1 MIKCPQM
8 LLIGATD
15 RNVGKTTFSSAVIKH
30 FSQAENIIALK
41 ITTVKKE
48 EKGIC
53 PRGGKGCG
61 VCSNLKANFEIIE
74 EVSLNSN
81 KDTSRMLKA
90 GAKTVYW
97 IKAIEESLGE
107 AFASTASLI
116 EKKFGQN
123 TAIVCESNSIRK
135 FIEPSMFII
144 MRKISNP
151 TIKNS
156 CMTVIN
162 YADKFSSYDPCTE
175 TFEFKPT
182 GLEFN
187 AATGWSFK
195 ENSTAIVLA
204 GGKSER
210 MGENKSLLSIGG
222 KKMIEHIIDQ
232 LDNHFSEIIISSNN
246 KELHLL
252 TNKKIVKD
260 KDIDKG
266 PLMGILSCLE
276 VSTYKK
282 NFITACDIPE
292 ININLIHRMLTTAEN
307 YDIVVPIHDNKFI
320 EPLFA
325 VYSKNVLN
333 ELKNML
339 YNSQERKIR
348 KLFDRV
354 NTYYYPIDDTS
365 WYKNINTKDDYKN
378 FITDKFN
385 V

>member
-1 MIKCPQM
+1 M

-15 RNVGKTTFSSAVIKH
+15 RNVGKTTFSSAIIKH
-30 FSQAENIIALK
+30 FSQTKNIIGLK

-61 VCSNLKANFEIIE
+61 VCSSLKTNFEILE

-81 KDTSRMLKA
+81 KDTSRMLSA
-90 GAKTVYW
+90 GAKAVYW
-97 IKAIEESLGE
+97 IRSLEESLGE
-107 AFASTASLI
+107 AFESTTSLI

-135 FIEPSMFII
+135 FIEPSLFII
-144 MRKISNP
+144 MRKSSNLS
-151 TIKNS
+151 IKNS
-156 CMTVIN
+156 CIAVIN
-162 YADKFSSYDPCTE
+162 YADKFSSYDPFTE
-175 TFEFKPT
+175 TFELTPT

-187 AATGWSFK
+187 ATTGWSFK
-195 ENSTAIVLA
+195 ENSTAIILA

-232 LDNHFSEIIISSNN
+232 LNNHFSEIIISSNN
-246 KELHLL
+246 KELHFLKN
-252 TNKKIVKD
+252 TKIVKD

-276 VSTYKK
+276 ISTYEK

-292 ININLIHRMLTTAEN
+292 ININLIHRMLTTADN

-333 ELKNML
+333 ELKDML
-339 YNSQERKIR
+339 YNSEERRIR

-378 FITDKFN
+378 FIIDKFN
-385 V
+385 LQQIP